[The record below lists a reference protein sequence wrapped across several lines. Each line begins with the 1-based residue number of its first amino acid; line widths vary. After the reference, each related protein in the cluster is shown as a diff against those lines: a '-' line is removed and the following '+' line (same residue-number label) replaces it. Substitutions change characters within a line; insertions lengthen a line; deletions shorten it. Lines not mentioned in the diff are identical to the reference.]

1 MTAGRELRDAAQAPG
16 PWTTVYTDGTSD
28 EPQVVAEA
36 REERTLRGVAT
47 AGAPDADVEAIR
59 EVLRDRTGAP
69 DPTTLFLL
77 VRDGS
82 IVMREAFAG
91 PRRGPEVF
99 AHGRLPLLVPLIR
112 HRGTM
117 LRYLVVETAR
127 DGADVRLETAGQR
140 GVESAES
147 VEGRTDSLPKVQAGG
162 WSQPRWQRHSEEIW
176 KHTQSEVAEVVER
189 LTRQASPAFI
199 ALSGDVRARQLLRD
213 QLSPDSSA
221 LVVEVDANTRADGAD
236 DAALTEAIETALD
249 RVIAEETAGAIDASH
264 AEGGRLR
271 AEGVEAVVA
280 ALQQAQVAQLF
291 LDARL
296 IPGPTE
302 DSAATLCVLDA
313 EPWVAAESGMFAAAH
328 EIARVPVAE
337 ALARAAVLTDAQ
349 IRIIEDEPGADDA
362 AREAREPRP
371 PFALL
376 RW

>member
-1 MTAGRELRDAAQAPG
+1 MTAGKELRDAVQTSG

-28 EPQVVAEA
+28 EPQVVEEA
-36 REERTLRGVAT
+36 REERILRRVAD

-59 EVLRDRTGAP
+59 EVVRDRTGAA
-69 DPTTLFLL
+69 DPSTLFLL
-77 VRDGS
+77 VRDGNVV
-82 IVMREAFAG
+82 IRDEFAG
-91 PRRGPEVF
+91 PRLGPEAF
-99 AHGRLPLLVPLIR
+99 AHGDLPVLVPLVR

-127 DGADVRLETAGQR
+127 DGADVRLETAGQH

-162 WSQPRWQRHSEEIW
+162 WSHPRWQRHSEEIW
-176 KHTQSEVAEVVER
+176 KHTQSEVADVVER
-189 LTRQASPAFI
+189 VTRQASPAFI
-199 ALSGDVRARQLLRD
+199 ALAGDVRARQLLRD

-221 LVVEVDANTRADGAD
+221 LVIEVDANTRADGAD
-236 DAALTEAIETALD
+236 DTALTDAIEAALD
-249 RVIAEETAGAIDASH
+249 RVIAREMAEAIDASQ

-280 ALQQAQVAQLF
+280 ALQQAQVAELF

-296 IPGPTE
+296 IAAPSD
-302 DSAATLCVLDA
+302 DSVETLFALDA
-313 EPWVAAESGMFAAAH
+313 EPWIASESGEFAAAN

-337 ALARAAVLTDAQ
+337 ALVRAAVLTDGRV
-349 IRIIEDEPGADDA
+349 RIVEDEPEADDA
-362 AREAREPRP
+362 PREAREARP